1 MLTWCSFSS
10 SLAAYLLGTY
20 GITKEIA
27 IKYEEKELKNPPE
40 LSVKPYKYFVQE
52 SLTKN
57 IIGFIIEIVQPL
69 NVIEDPD
76 FIKMIKGF
84 DKHYKV
90 SCTKTIKSITA
101 HWITSDF
108 KLYKVLFSM
117 KELLYSHNATEIQE
131 HLIDLFYEWK
141 IESKIIALVTDNGL
155 NVKKACSEIGIVEKI
170 PYAAYTV

>member
-90 SCTKTIKSITA
+90 SCTKTIKSGI
-101 HWITSDF
+101 
-108 KLYKVLFSM
+108 
-117 KELLYSHNATEIQE
+117 
-131 HLIDLFYEWK
+131 
-141 IESKIIALVTDNGL
+141 SKIF
-155 NVKKACSEIGIVEKI
+155 EIGKNTLKNQLAQVRHISLTLD
-170 PYAAYTV
+170 A